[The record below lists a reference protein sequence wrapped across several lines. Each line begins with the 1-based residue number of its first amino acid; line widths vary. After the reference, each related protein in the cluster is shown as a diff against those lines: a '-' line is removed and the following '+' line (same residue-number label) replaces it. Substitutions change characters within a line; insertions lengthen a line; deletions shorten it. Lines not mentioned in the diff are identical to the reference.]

1 MKQLFRHIT
10 TTHSLTGLARRAVV
24 LLAVLCYVGAA
35 WGEVVNISTGA
46 IDGAGKI
53 AEYNEIKTT
62 YPVNASALLPAI
74 AVWSGEMRENS
85 AEQHWNGI
93 DPSSYW
99 EQTVDTWNSDN
110 WTRSKSITVHLPE
123 GDYVLIGACR
133 SSVNADAYISVNGTQ
148 VLTPK
153 GNTGLGIT
161 TDGRPSFNTSDT
173 YANGG
178 NGWGWQYRYIKF
190 QVVNGA
196 ADVTIAIGGGTTTS
210 INQWMS
216 FTQPQLFTKS
226 NTNGAFV
233 LGSPY
238 TFKLYPAN
246 PAMYLNLTDGG
257 AVISNTP
264 QQLYFVKTYGTDMYY
279 VTDFTHY
286 LGTSDNESAT
296 TASEDRKPMSVFDL
310 RNNGYPVGC
319 FTLSCVNDRYV
330 GVDYQNGSTTCMV
343 NRGRYNNGI
352 EDEYNVWGISA
363 SYILTD
369 LTQEMYKTWDDYGA
383 GATSTG
389 TPWDSPWC
397 AYGFGTSVGNVYG
410 DANVYGSNYADLS
423 KYGKLVLTVDAG
435 VTPRLVFNRQSMDNS
450 GSSFIDTSND
460 TGSAYISHD
469 DNSNIWI
476 IDIEAIK
483 RDKGYA
489 HLNCIKGLNGGNVTI
504 TSAVLTVPDNYVFQ
518 TNDLRPNEITH
529 RTSYLYQYAEQFASL
544 DLELQGLAS
553 DVESDWKNHENG
565 TQRVNHFEITHYL
578 KEGKDATYLMP
589 TAQNTNDH
597 TMYQRWYNY
606 DNEEDIQSILDH
618 VTLNGEGG
626 AGVDYF
632 LYKNGVV
639 TGSGIYWGNYH
650 NEGNTQYAQLNF
662 KYKNTDGRNMTVAAD
677 VSRYSDMT
685 YENTTSPLDG
695 DLEEP
700 SLTMRYIY
708 YMKDA
713 REMATKLTS
722 YPEKSTEAEKQ
733 NDKNWMESK
742 VFHFPSRS
750 LAYESSK
757 KVGYRGEFIGLRHI
771 FSDYWIF
778 NNSVNENTTFEELNN
793 HLISVT
799 DGNTSGNIV
808 VEISDPNGTGI
819 RLGGYYPG
827 QSRDDTAEPND
838 GDYKGYY
845 YHDKMYPWDP
855 PVDNYGDSRF
865 LVFRY
870 PASGQVTATNQPVY
884 LRAYF
889 VDPNNSSRRFQLA
902 QYTIIFDK
910 DNVSGEDFA
919 TIPWTSVNGGRS
931 VQGTGRDPRQLR
943 AKAGK
948 PIAKITFDYPAGS
961 TYHFPDFGYSNHGQ
975 SGGTNWPAGGIIP
988 DSSPIPLNFDK
999 SNYAFDGENALFGA
1013 YALLTSMN
1021 TIWGRN
1027 KTCKPSDDATY
1038 GYNIAPDEGY
1048 QSGFLYIDASELP
1061 GDICSAPFVGDFCS
1075 GDELMIS
1082 GWISGANDVGGP
1094 RSPGGITL
1102 TLKGEHNV
1110 HNPDGSIVYENGKP
1124 KKETVTLYRFCPGM
1138 CYELDNGTG
1147 VDGFTDANH
1156 VVWQQ
1161 FYFEFKV
1168 TDKYDRHWIEVN
1180 NNCVSSQGGDFM
1192 LDNIEVYAVIPEII
1206 PDINTPLCVSVDA
1219 EGNTVTD
1226 MRLLK
1231 LSVEHNKL
1239 KSSAHLNTGKG
1250 ELGITFLDK
1259 YVFLEKFRTEL
1270 ATLATTNPTK
1280 ISDLHLNAFDFNTI
1294 TLDQLADAI
1303 EGGDFNSVTGDLQAF
1318 RDAFD
1323 AAILG
1328 NRTTWH
1334 SKDQVSG
1341 TNPMNSSIMY
1351 FQYDSDFDNMP
1362 LYSFADAVS
1371 KKAAVF
1377 REVVDGENYVVMN
1390 GNFPELQFRTNTEY
1404 YVVNTNIPIEYPNTT
1419 GQQYSIFNICS
1430 DCVKTRTFLIEPPMT
1445 VLGLEKS
1452 EDTNDYVVCEGK
1464 IPTLVTE
1471 LKGFDF
1477 NGNEVPMQDI
1487 NYDWWLGDFS
1497 DPNNP
1502 VLATLDNY
1510 HTQKKGDT
1518 RLDKALSTLR
1528 MYYPDATDLGG
1539 IRKEVQHSPDPTLTL
1554 AMVDYLQEL
1563 VDKGQLVLHQRSI
1576 TVPAEPAS
1584 ADDPYFYLVACPIH
1598 DDQFKRALYHEGPA
1612 SLIRNGNMET
1622 IDASSFYMGDPTTG
1636 GAKIPATITSGVGKD
1651 DSKGIC
1657 ISTTSEGNS
1666 AAWDTQFFIC
1676 ANEVIPVGTT
1686 FHLEFDYKA
1695 TSAADVHI
1703 QFHSTPGTCIY
1714 WDGDGNLAFATGWQR
1729 YKKDIEVTSAMA
1741 PDNNFQSIAFDLW
1754 TNGAANDYYFDN
1766 VVLTV
1771 EKKQYVAFF
1780 CDEPQGLRVKVG
1792 EKAPTLKTGFVPGEN
1807 TFDNYDY
1814 SAANN
1819 VVLSIRLAKKEQ
1831 FETVK
1836 HGTVDEAPADDYD
1849 ETAAS
1854 DIHFLW
1860 LPIRDAQTQ
1869 DASRVIRKSADYNVY
1884 LASTNDPVNDKTIS
1898 KSMKNGSLPIV
1909 GKIVKLNAINT
1920 AGNSHL
1926 NEQIDEN
1933 RLCIYFTENF
1943 EVREGYSYTLSLPF
1957 QESEGSNSCD
1967 GNILINL
1974 KIVPDYEVWTGGAGN
1989 TDWNNDENWR
1999 RADGNLGIST
2009 EEPKEGA
2016 GRNNN
2021 ELYRTNDLPNT
2032 SPLKNYVTNFSNYRT
2047 AMDRI
2052 LRKGFAPLYC
2062 THVLIKSNEWGDA
2075 PVLYDA
2081 IDGHGVIDGTS
2092 SKLINSPF
2100 PNLRD
2105 TSTPILKFDMQA
2117 RHFELWEET
2126 YGEASNKGREGDL
2139 IAEMYQINSC
2149 DEIAMQPGT
2158 ELRNAHLLNYNSA
2171 WMEFQLN
2178 TKRWYLLGSPL
2189 QGTISGEWY
2198 APSGD
2203 SPQQKTTY
2211 YEPVT
2216 FGVGYDRY
2224 SPAIYQRSWDKA
2236 KAVLY
2241 EVGAEYATTDDDQNN
2256 TYDVASQGSW
2266 GTTWQAPTGGAD
2278 AYLDRLGYK
2287 PFGAKKANVAIK
2299 GIWSNTYNDAQ
2310 VDYATGGFSV
2320 MVMNHLKGNDDDVEA
2335 IIRLPKE
2342 DTMYDYYRF
2351 SEDGSNDGGTDT
2363 NISEV
2368 QTKDRTDGTKRATN
2382 RGRLKTD
2389 LLLPEIE
2396 DDDENKIIQKTE
2408 ATASRYGDKR
2418 TYTRIPIKEEDLN
2431 AMNDE
2436 TFSFTEKVAAGKS
2449 DLGYYLVENPFPC
2462 GLDMAKF
2469 FAANSVNFTQEEIAN
2484 ASEGDPAYG
2493 KTTNDV
2499 KEGLERKYW
2508 LLTKAADGQDPR
2520 QVLVQQAPNSEWITS
2535 DGTNF
2540 GTAIEY
2546 PDPADNTKTLKF
2558 YPNAVVAPG
2567 QGFFV
2572 QATGISGEL
2581 TVTFNRDMQAQSR
2594 FGVKDND
2601 NGDSFTIVVGQTQVT
2616 KKMYDADDDGTPE
2629 TVLPEA
2635 VADNYQAGDIYE
2647 VDTNNDG
2654 TLEEKIVYEE
2664 PQYNVVDDPDNPG
2677 ETIKVPVLRDIEEEV
2692 TIYHYVQEKLAGN
2705 VKKGHPLQ
2713 ARTRGESANLAGL
2726 VITAER
2732 DGNQTSALVMQR
2744 EGASNDFLPSEDTE
2758 TFITSDFENAP
2769 TVYTLCGRLA
2779 TTINT
2784 VRDFRSLPLGVEST
2798 SDAPCTLTFRGVE
2811 MLGDSI
2817 SFYDAVEQ
2825 KLTPLESGMT
2835 FKVSGQ
2841 TQNRYYLVRS
2851 LNKKDAAEETHL
2863 QIFTEGLK
2871 AKVIASTA
2879 EPITVVRCFD
2889 TGGRLIYTAS
2899 PQLPEYSF
2907 DLPRA
2912 GVYIIEAETEH
2923 DRKTRKV
2930 IVK

>member
-1 MKQLFRHIT
+1 MKLLFRHTNT
-10 TTHSLTGLARRAVV
+10 TQSLAGFARRAVV
-24 LLAVLCYVGAA
+24 LLAVLCYVGGV

-74 AVWSGEMRENS
+74 ADWSGEMRENS

-99 EQTVDTWNSDN
+99 EQTEDTWNSDN
-110 WTRSKSITVHLPE
+110 WTRSKSITIHLPE
-123 GDYVLIGACR
+123 GDYVLMGACR

-161 TDGRPSFNTSDT
+161 TDGRPSFDTSDT

-190 QVVNGA
+190 EVVNGA
-196 ADVTIAIGGGTTTS
+196 ADVTIAIGGGTSTS

-238 TFKLYPAN
+238 TFKLYTTDS
-246 PAMYLNLTDGG
+246 YLNLTDGG
-257 AVISNTP
+257 AIISTTP

-279 VTDFTHY
+279 ITDFTHY
-286 LGTSDNESAT
+286 LGTSDYQSAS
-296 TASEDRKPMSVFDL
+296 TASGDRKPISVYDL
-310 RNNGYPVGC
+310 TNNGYAGC
-319 FTLSCVNDRYV
+319 YTLSCVNDRYV
-330 GVDYQNGSTTCMV
+330 GVDYPNSTTCIV
-343 NRGRYNNGI
+343 NRGRDYTDNDN
-352 EDEYNVWGISA
+352 YNVWGVTT

-369 LTQEMYKTWDDYGA
+369 LTQGMFMVWTGYDEN
-383 GATSTG
+383 ATSTG
-389 TPWDSPWC
+389 TTGC
-397 AYGFGTSVGNVYG
+397 AYGFGTSTGSVYG
-410 DANVYGSNYADLS
+410 DMGVFGNHYADLS
-423 KYGKLVLTVDAG
+423 KYGKLVLTVESG
-435 VTPRLVFNRQSMDNS
+435 TPRLVFNRQSTDDS
-450 GSSFIDTSND
+450 GSFIDTTND
-460 TGSAYISHD
+460 TGRGYVTHE

-476 IDIEAIK
+476 IDIEAIV

-489 HLNCIKGLNGGNVTI
+489 HLNCIKGLNGNVTI
-504 TSAVLTVPDNYVFQ
+504 TSAVLTVPDNYVLQ
-518 TNDLRPNEITH
+518 SNDLRPNEITH
-529 RTSYLYQYAEQFASL
+529 RISYLYQYAEQFADL

-578 KEGKDATYLMP
+578 KEGEDATYLMP

-626 AGVDYF
+626 TGVDYF

-639 TGSGIYWGNYH
+639 TGSGIYWGSYH
-650 NEGNTQYAQLNF
+650 NAGNTQYAQLNF

-685 YENTTSPLDG
+685 YENTASK
-695 DLEEP
+695 LEGNLQEP

-757 KVGYRGEFIGLRHI
+757 KDGYQGEFIGLRHI

-778 NNSVNENTTFEELNN
+778 NASKDENTTYEELND
-793 HLISVT
+793 HLIQ
-799 DGNTSGNIV
+799 NNPGNIV
-808 VEISDPNGTGI
+808 IDIYDPDGTGI
-819 RLGGYYPG
+819 RLGGYNN
-827 QSRDDTAEPND
+827 Q
-838 GDYKGYY
+838 GYY
-845 YHDKMYPWDP
+845 HHDFNYPWGS
-855 PVDNYGDSRF
+855 VDEYGNSRF

-870 PASGQVTATNQPVY
+870 PDGGGIPEGATNKKAY

-889 VDPNNSSRRFQLA
+889 VDPNNPSRRFQLA
-902 QYTIIFDK
+902 QYTIIFDR
-910 DNVSGEDFA
+910 DDVSGEDYA
-919 TIPWTSVNGGRS
+919 TIPWTPVGNAVRS
-931 VQGTGRDPRQLR
+931 VQGTGRDPNQLR

-1021 TIWGRN
+1021 TQWGN
-1027 KTCKPSDDATY
+1027 SKTCKPSDDATY

-1102 TLKGEHNV
+1102 TLKGEHNA

-1138 CYELDNGTG
+1138 CYELDNGNGG
-1147 VDGFTDANH
+1147 VDGNENSTN

-1192 LDNIEVYAVIPEII
+1192 LDNIEVYAVIPEIV

-1280 ISDLHLNAFDFNTI
+1280 ISDLHLSAFDFNTI

-1303 EGGDFNSVTGDLQAF
+1303 EGGDFNGVTGDLQAF

-1334 SKDQVSG
+1334 SKDPVSE

-1404 YVVNTNIPIEYPNTT
+1404 YVVNTNIPISYPNTT

-1510 HTQKKGDT
+1510 HAQEKNGT

-1528 MYYPDATDLGG
+1528 IYYPDATDLGG
-1539 IRKEVQHSPDPTLTL
+1539 IRKEVQHNPDPKLTL
-1554 AMVDYLQEL
+1554 AMIDYLQEL

-1576 TVPAEPAS
+1576 TVPAEPTS

-1612 SLIRNGNMET
+1612 SLIKNGNLET
-1622 IDASSFYMGDPTTG
+1622 LDASSFRMIDPSYSAPVPVTFT
-1636 GAKIPATITSGVGKD
+1636 KGVGMNGSQGIRISSSGKD
-1651 DSKGIC
+1651 
-1657 ISTTSEGNS
+1657 S
-1666 AAWDTQFFIC
+1666 ANDWDTQFFIK
-1676 ANEVIPVGTT
+1676 ANEVIPIGTT
-1686 FHLEFDYKA
+1686 FHLEFDYMA
-1695 TSAADVHI
+1695 SETSRV
-1703 QFHSTPGTCIY
+1703 QTQSHSAPSSYIHWACI
-1714 WDGDGNLAFATGWQR
+1714 GDDDNTISTDLDFTDEWQHFE
-1729 YKKDIEVTSAMA
+1729 KDITVSNDMGGTS
-1741 PDNNFQSIAFDLW
+1741 DNFQSIAFNLW
-1754 TNGAANDYYFDN
+1754 LDGNRTSRDYFFDN
-1766 VVLTV
+1766 IVMTV
-1771 EKKQYVAFF
+1771 YKEQYVAFF

-1819 VVLSIRLAKKEQ
+1819 AVLSIRLAKKEQ

-1836 HGTVDEAPADDYD
+1836 HGTKDEVPVEPTTENL
-1849 ETAAS
+1849 ETT
-1854 DIHFLW
+1854 HYLW

-1898 KSMKNGSLPIV
+1898 TELKKGSLPIV
-1909 GKIVKLNAINT
+1909 GKIVQLNAINT

-1957 QESEGSNSCD
+1957 QEDEGSNSCD

-1999 RADGNLGIST
+1999 RADGNPSPVWN
-2009 EEPKEGA
+2009 E
-2016 GRNNN
+2016 ND
-2021 ELYRTNDLPNT
+2021 ELYVGAAVDG
-2032 SPLKNYVTNFSNYRT
+2032 SPLKGYKTNNWNYRT
-2047 AMDRI
+2047 DMDRI

-2062 THVLIKSNEWGDA
+2062 THVLIKSDEWADA

-2081 IDGHGVIDGTS
+2081 IDGHGVIDETS
-2092 SKLINSPF
+2092 SRLINSPF
-2100 PNLRD
+2100 PNLRE

-2117 RHFELWEET
+2117 RHYQLWEET
-2126 YGEASNKGREGDL
+2126 YGEPSNKGRKGDL

-2149 DEIAMQPGT
+2149 DEIAMQSGT

-2171 WMEFQLN
+2171 WMEFKLD

-2198 APSGD
+2198 APTGNL
-2203 SPQQKTTY
+2203 PQQKTTY
-2211 YEPVT
+2211 YDPVT
-2216 FGVGYDRY
+2216 FGSGYDRY

-2241 EVGAEYATTDDDQNN
+2241 EVGSAYSTGDDDQTQNLGTEDQGEWVVGATQGNEWQMPNN
-2256 TYDVASQGSW
+2256 
-2266 GTTWQAPTGGAD
+2266 GTAD
-2278 AYLDRLGYK
+2278 DYLDRLGYK
-2287 PFGAKKANVAIK
+2287 PFGYKKANVAIK

-2320 MVMNHLKGNDDDVEA
+2320 MVMNHLKGNEADVEA

-2351 SEDGSNDGGTDT
+2351 SEDGSDDGGTDT

-2382 RGRLKTD
+2382 RGRLKAD
-2389 LLLPEIE
+2389 LLLPELQ
-2396 DDDENKIIQKTE
+2396 DAQDNLIIQKTE

-2418 TYTRIPIKEEDLN
+2418 IYTRIPIKEADLT
-2431 AMNDE
+2431 AMNGE

-2449 DLGYYLVENPFPC
+2449 NLGYYLVENPFPC

-2469 FAANSVNFTQEEIAN
+2469 FAANSVTFTQDEINN
-2484 ASEGDPAYG
+2484 ASEGDPAFD

-2508 LLTKAADGQDPR
+2508 LLTKAADGQNPR
-2520 QVLVQQAPNSEWITS
+2520 QVLVQQAPNGEWITS
-2535 DGTNF
+2535 DGTNV

-2546 PDPADNTKTLKF
+2546 PDPNNNAQTLKF
-2558 YPNAVVAPG
+2558 YPNAVLAPG

-2572 QATGISGEL
+2572 QAVTGGDL
-2581 TVTFNRDMQAQSR
+2581 TVTFNKDMQAQTR
-2594 FGVKDND
+2594 FGVKDNE
-2601 NGDSFTIVVGQTQVT
+2601 NGTKFNILVGQTQVT
-2616 KKMYDADDDGTPE
+2616 DKMYDANDDGIPE
-2629 TVLPEA
+2629 TLLPSGIA
-2635 VADNYQAGDIYE
+2635 ANYQAGDIYK
-2647 VDTNNDG
+2647 VDTDDDE
-2654 TLEEKIVYEE
+2654 TLEDKIVYEV
-2664 PQYNVVDDPDNPG
+2664 PRYDGDGN
-2677 ETIKVPVLRDIEEEV
+2677 PVLDP
-2692 TIYHYVQEKLAGN
+2692 IYEDVYIYSY
-2705 VKKGHPLQ
+2705 KKETLTLENQSKVNKEYPLKG
-2713 ARTRGESANLAGL
+2713 RTRGEAANLAGL
-2726 VITAER
+2726 VITAQR

-2758 TFITSDFENAP
+2758 TFITSDFESVP

-2779 TTINT
+2779 TTINSIH
-2784 VRDFRSLPLGVEST
+2784 DFRSLPVGVESN
-2798 SDAPCTLTFRGVE
+2798 SEAPCTLTFKGVE
-2811 MLGDSI
+2811 LLGDSI

-2825 KLTPLESGMT
+2825 KLTPLKSGMT
-2835 FKVSGQ
+2835 VSVSGQ
-2841 TQNRYYLVRS
+2841 TQNRYYIVRS
-2851 LNKKDAAEETHL
+2851 LIQEEAAAETHL
-2863 QIFTEGLK
+2863 QIFTEGLT

-2879 EPITVVRCFD
+2879 EPITSVRCFD
-2889 TGGRLIYTAS
+2889 TAGRLIHSAA
-2899 PQLPEYSF
+2899 PQTSEYSF
-2907 DLPRA
+2907 TLPMA
-2912 GVYIIEAETEH
+2912 GIYIIEAKTEN
-2923 DRKTRKV
+2923 DRKAKKV
-2930 IVK
+2930 MVK